1 MTTLVRFSPLA
12 GSTLDAVSLCE
23 RDCERARLA
32 HTLSLSLSPKDRCNA
47 VATGASPKEGLL
59 MGCT

>member
-32 HTLSLSLSPKDRCNA
+32 LSLSPKDRCNA